1 MSFVK
6 LKLVLTL
13 SFSLPLP
20 TVVQPEPEPERKNS
34 ISEKKSSSP
43 NHNAGKSRNN
53 FIKGWIKILN
63 LVFNSEGED
72 NGPRDVP
79 GREMWKM
86 RRKKKKGKI

>member
-6 LKLVLTL
+6 LKLVLT
-13 SFSLPLP
+13 FSLPFP
-20 TVVQPEPEPERKNS
+20 TLVQPEPEPERKNS

-43 NHNAGKSRNN
+43 NHNAGKNRNN
-53 FIKGWIKILN
+53 FIKRWIKILN